1 MQNLLNGDSADK
13 SVKKQRVW
21 KKDMLRQD
29 DFQKM
34 REMVVRLRKHRV
46 NEARGLGNE
55 GNSAG
60 GAGNS
65 NAGSTAG
72 SNKNVGPGG
81 AGKSIPART
90 SIQQT

>member
-1 MQNLLNGDSADK
+1 
-13 SVKKQRVW
+13 
-21 KKDMLRQD
+21 MLRQD

-34 REMVVRLRKHRV
+34 REMVVRLRKHRI
-46 NEARGLGNE
+46 NEARGAE

-60 GAGNS
+60 GAGGS
-65 NAGSTAG
+65 NAGGTAG
-72 SNKNVGPGG
+72 SNKNAGPSG